1 MNFIN
6 LEIVKKVDCYVTTTY
21 DINLEEI
28 SLTEEEIIKK
38 MEEIGGDIEE
48 LEEFF
53 WNELNCGGSV
63 DTIGDIDNQEF
74 IESIVDGET
83 YKVIKKGN

>member
-21 DINLEEI
+21 DIDLEEV

-38 MEEIGGDIEE
+38 MEEIGDDIGE
-48 LEEFF
+48 LENFF
-53 WNELNCGGSV
+53 WDELNCGGSI
-63 DTIGDIDNQEF
+63 DTIGDIDSEEF

>member
-21 DINLEEI
+21 DIDLDGI
-28 SLTEEEIIKK
+28 SLTEEEIIKR

-53 WNELNCGGSV
+53 WNELNCCGSV
-63 DTIGDIDNQEF
+63 DTIGDIDNQKF
-74 IESIVDGET
+74 IESIVDGDT
-83 YKVIKKGN
+83 YQVIKGE